1 MKKLLITSI
10 LFGTGLTAFA
20 QSPSTNQNYI
30 METSVKVSGKTT
42 VASLAGLPVSQAN
55 RTIQYFDGL
64 GRPLQTVTWQGS
76 PGGKDLVQV
85 FEYDALGR
93 ESKKYLPYAEQTAAD
108 GSYKTSAFTNQS
120 NYYKTLPIG
129 WDGNVVKTDYPFS
142 ITKFEPSPL
151 NRVERQGFPGGAW
164 QPGSVAT
171 EHTARLAYGANNG
184 DTNYGTTGFAVR
196 LFKANAVTTVGQEHE
211 RTLAS
216 DGNYG
221 ANQLYLT
228 ISKDENWQ
236 SSDGKKGTVE
246 EYKDKEGR
254 IVLKRMF
261 NEKAGN
267 IEVLSTY
274 YVYDIFG
281 NLSFVLPPGANPDAG
296 VPNGTLLE
304 QFCYQY
310 RYDGL
315 KRLTEK
321 KLPGKGWEH
330 MVYNKLDQIV
340 LTQDA
345 LQRSAGQWLFTKYDA
360 LGRIVIT
367 GVHNNTAGIAAMQLA
382 VDGHAVLWEERDN
395 ANSNTLGT
403 GYSNL
408 AFPVN
413 NIGYYHGFSYY
424 DDYDFYNNIFGQPNG
439 TTQVSSA
446 RTKGLSTG
454 TRTTVLG
461 TGTMLLSVSYY
472 DDYGR
477 AIQTKSEHYLN
488 NGTDVVDTEYNFDG
502 SVKNTTRTHLNN
514 GNTTV
519 VANRYEY
526 DHMGRK
532 GKTYQTTYGTPQT
545 GGTEV
550 LLSEMRYN
558 EIGQLRAKELHNGMQ
573 ATNFTYNER
582 GWLKTSNSAP
592 LFNMTLQYNDG
603 AHQQFNGNI
612 SGQIYTNNGNNTF
625 TYQYDKLNRLY
636 NATSS
641 GMTEVLDYDMMGN
654 ILSLNRDG
662 TGVKTYSYT
671 GNQLQSVSG
680 LTGTYVYDANGNA
693 TTDGRNGVTLSYN
706 HLSLPTTAS
715 KSGLNL
721 TYTYDAT
728 GAKLRKVSTTGATTT
743 TDYVSGIQYTNNVI
757 DFIQTEEGIARNSN
771 ETYTYEYNLND
782 HLGNVRATFKVNG
795 STVEVLQRDNYY
807 AFGMRKSALNDI
819 GAVSLQNKYLYNGKE
834 LQEELEQYD
843 YGARFYDP
851 VIGRWNV
858 VDPLAEKMRRHSP
871 YNYVFNNPLRFI
883 DPDGM
888 EATDIRFKDSEGNLI
903 ATYHTDKIDKDV
915 KIESVNVGKDLNIN
929 LNKITNK
936 LPDVDVIG
944 INIGGEFTVGGG
956 ASVGFQYAYFLD
968 GKDAGNGAFFATASG
983 TLGLSVGAGVSVF
996 AGDYIGSSGDQN
1008 MTMNDYLGNV
1018 SAYNA
1023 GVGAVS
1029 GNYWWGN
1036 NLQSNQPEVWPGM
1049 GKVYNFDNNYKY
1061 EKTWSGVSGGGAVG
1075 PPQLK
1080 AGASFSHGVTGYIK
1094 ALNKAFKLVPHT
1106 KGYQK

>member
-1 MKKLLITSI
+1 MKKLFITSI
-10 LFGTGLTAFA
+10 LFGTGVMVFA
-20 QSPSTNQNYI
+20 QSPSTNQNYV
-30 METSVKVSGKTT
+30 METTVKVPGKTT
-42 VASLAGLPVSQAN
+42 LASLAGLPVGQAN

-76 PGGKDLVQV
+76 PTGKDLVQV

-93 ESKKYLPYAEQTAAD
+93 ESKKYLPYAEQTSAD
-108 GSYKTSAFTNQS
+108 GGYKSSGFTNQS
-120 NYYKTLPIG
+120 NYYRALPTG
-129 WDGNVVKTDYPFS
+129 WDAHAIKTDYPFS
-142 ITKFEPSPL
+142 ITKFEASPL
-151 NRVERQGFPGGAW
+151 NRVERQGFAGDAW
-164 QPGSVAT
+164 QPGTVGT
-171 EHTARLAYGANNG
+171 ERTARLAYGTNNS

-196 LFKANAVTTVGQEHE
+196 LYSATGGS
-211 RTLAS
+211 LS
-216 DGNYG
+216 SSGLYG
-221 ANQLYLT
+221 AGQLYLT

-236 SSDGKKGTVE
+236 ASDGKRGTVE

-254 IVLKRMF
+254 VVLKRMF
-261 NEKAGN
+261 NEKGGN
-267 IEVLSTY
+267 TEVLSTY
-274 YVYDIFG
+274 YVYDVFG
-281 NLSFVLPPGANPDAG
+281 NLGFVLPPGANPDAG
-296 VPNGTLLE
+296 VPSGTVLE

-310 RYDGL
+310 KYDGL

-321 KLPGKGWEH
+321 RLPGKGWEF
-330 MVYNKLDQIV
+330 MVYNKLDQVV

-367 GVHNNTAGIAAMQLA
+367 GVHNNAADIAAMQLA
-382 VDGHAVLWEERDN
+382 VDGHGVLWEERDN

-424 DDYDFYNNIFGQPNG
+424 DDYDFYNNTFGQPNG

-446 RTKGLSTG
+446 RTKGLPTG
-454 TRTTVLG
+454 TRIKVLG
-461 TGTMLLSVSYY
+461 TGTMLLTVNYY

-502 SVKNTTRTHLNN
+502 SVKNTIRTHLNN
-514 GNTTV
+514 GNSTV

-532 GKTYQTTYGTPQT
+532 SKTYQTTYGTPQT

-603 AHQQFNGNI
+603 VHQQFNGNI

-641 GMTEVLDYDMMGN
+641 GMTEVLDYDVMGN

-743 TDYVSGIQYTNNVI
+743 TDYVGGIQYTNNVI
-757 DFIQTEEGIARNSN
+757 DFIQTEEGIAFNSGGS
-771 ETYTYEYNLND
+771 YIYRYNLGD
-782 HLGNVRATFKVNG
+782 HLGNIRATFQVNG
-795 STVEVLQRDNYY
+795 STIEVLQRDDYY
-807 AFGMRKSALNDI
+807 AFGMRKSILNDV

-851 VIGRWNV
+851 VIGRFNTI
-858 VDPLAEKMRRHSP
+858 DPLAQMSRRHSP
-871 YNYVFNNPLRFI
+871 YSYALNNPIRFI
-883 DPDGM
+883 DVDGM
-888 EATDIRFKDSEGNLI
+888 YAGEAGSYKPGDKDFNDVLAYYGVGQNQNSSQGDGDKDGPGDKGKKQTKKIGETKSSVNYDAFKYASATSLVLVGDDVTGVGVIDDVAIPFVWVGATGVFLYQNKDLI
-903 ATYHTDKIDKDV
+903 AKMAKEIDGILTKAAGPMGVQYALLASSDGYY
-915 KIESVNVGKDLNIN
+915 NVYTSGSSTPTGKTW
-929 LNKITNK
+929 LNKG
-936 LPDVDVIG
+936 DVWKY
-944 INIGGEFTVGGG
+944 GETT
-956 ASVGFQYAYFLD
+956 S
-968 GKDAGNGAFFATASG
+968 KDRYSP
-983 TLGLSVGAGVSVF
+983 
-996 AGDYIGSSGDQN
+996 
-1008 MTMNDYLGNV
+1008 DYLKKEGVIFSPQFPGNQV
-1018 SAYNA
+1018 
-1023 GVGAVS
+1023 
-1029 GNYWWGN
+1029 
-1036 NLQSNQPEVWPGM
+1036 EI
-1049 GKVYNFDNNYKY
+1049 KVAEKVQIYKY
-1061 EKTWSGVSGGGAVG
+1061 VLTHGSL
-1075 PPQLK
+1075 PP
-1080 AGASFSHGVTGYIK
+1080 G
-1094 ALNKAFKLVPHT
+1094 NKIFR
-1106 KGYQK
+1106 